1 MAATVS
7 RLFKSR
13 ARAVPSVERMNSHD
27 SYPHMVECAA
37 EAARVA
43 RGVTEAQLALPTHCP
58 DWDVRALVN
67 HWVLYTSHG
76 LEHRAL
82 RTPLPEELTKRDFAA
97 DPDWA
102 DAYAAQLDRA
112 VAAWADPALW
122 EGDIDLGMGPLPAAD
137 LAGMIIKETAVHGWD
152 VATATGQEF
161 HVSEGAAR
169 FVLDVV
175 ETHGELYRKYDG
187 FAAPVPVPS
196 DAPAFDRALASSGR
210 DPRGGSPVDTGQGA
224 DGKPMDGPA
233 GDDVLSASTP

>member
-1 MAATVS
+1 MAA
-7 RLFKSR
+7 
-13 ARAVPSVERMNSHD
+13 
-27 SYPHMVECAA
+27 CAA

-43 RGVTEAQLALPTHCP
+43 RGVTAEQLARPTHCG

-82 RTPLPEELTKRDFAA
+82 RKPLPEELTKRDFTT

-152 VATATGQEF
+152 VAVATGQDF
-161 HVSEGAAR
+161 RVSEDAAR

-175 ETHGELYRKYDG
+175 ETHGDLYRQYDG
-187 FAAPVPVPS
+187 FAAPVPIPA
-196 DAPAFDRALASSGR
+196 DAPVFDRALASSGR
-210 DPRGGSPVDTGQGA
+210 DPKLGVR
-224 DGKPMDGPA
+224 
-233 GDDVLSASTP
+233 